1 MKEHLRMAKNK
12 DKGFC
17 LWFTGLPSAGK
28 STIAEIV
35 IAELQRRNV
44 KVEMF
49 DGDVVRTHL
58 SKGLTFS
65 KEDRD
70 TNIRR
75 IGFVCNLLTRNG
87 VNAIAAA
94 ISPYKNIRDE
104 NRKMITDDGGT
115 FIEVYISTP
124 VEVCEVRDVKGLY
137 KKARAGQLKGFTGVD
152 DPYEPPHNPEIEI
165 KTSNETPNDS
175 AQTILKYLEK
185 NDFIP
190 LNVI

>member
-1 MKEHLRMAKNK
+1 MAGNNV
-12 DKGFC
+12 KGFC

-35 IAELQRRNV
+35 LAELQKRQV
-44 KVEMF
+44 KVEIF

-58 SKGLTFS
+58 SKGLGFS

-94 ISPYKNIRDE
+94 ISPYRHIRDE
-104 NRKMITDDGGT
+104 NRKLVAGDGGT
-115 FIEVYISTP
+115 FIEVFINTP
-124 VEVCEVRDVKGLY
+124 VEVCEQRDVKGLY
-137 KKARAGQLKGFTGVD
+137 KKARVGELKGFTGVD
-152 DPYEPPHNPEIEI
+152 DPYEPPVKPEIELL
-165 KTSNETPNDS
+165 THTEAPAVS
-175 AQTILKYLEK
+175 AGKILQYLESK
-185 NDFIP
+185 SFIP
-190 LNVI
+190 SGVGR